1 MQSVV
6 CIVGI
11 VLVILLYSL
20 GYYIMFKAKD
30 NIKIELIGALTV
42 LSAVVIGV
50 ITVVIGRS
58 LKSEEKESS
67 QSSQVEVVCN
77 LIHLED
83 IPDNTEGCIVI
94 DTKGRRFYLTRMS
107 DKEDSSDEECDN
119 TNSISDSARPED
131 SSGL

>member
-11 VLVILLYSL
+11 VLVILLYL
-20 GYYIMFKAKD
+20 IGYYIMYKAKD
-30 NIKIELIGALTV
+30 NTKVLLAGACTI
-42 LSAVVIGV
+42 LSAIVVGIV
-50 ITVVIGRS
+50 SFIVGRS
-58 LKSEEKESS
+58 LENEEKESS
-67 QSSQVEVVCN
+67 QSSQVEVICN

-83 IPDNTEGCIVI
+83 IPDNTEGCIII

-107 DKEDSSDEECDN
+107 DKEDSSSEECDN
-119 TNSISDSARPED
+119 TNSISDSTRPED

>member
-11 VLVILLYSL
+11 VLVILLYL
-20 GYYIMFKAKD
+20 IGYYIMYKAKD
-30 NIKIELIGALTV
+30 NSKVLLAGALTI
-42 LSAVVIGV
+42 LSAIVVGIV
-50 ITVVIGRS
+50 SFIVGRS
-58 LKSEEKESS
+58 LKNEEKENS
-67 QSSQVEVVCN
+67 QSGQIGVVCN

-107 DKEDSSDEECDN
+107 DKEDSSSEECDN
-119 TNSISDSARPED
+119 ANSISDSTWSED

>member
-6 CIVGI
+6 CVVGI
-11 VLVILLYSL
+11 ILVILLYSL

-30 NIKIELIGALTV
+30 NTKVLVAGALTV
-42 LSAVVIGV
+42 LSSIVVGIV
-50 ITVVIGRS
+50 TVVIGRS

-67 QSSQVEVVCN
+67 QSSQVEAVCN

-83 IPDNTEGCIVI
+83 IPDNIEGCIVI

-107 DKEDSSDEECDN
+107 DKEDSLNEECDN
-119 TNSISDSARPED
+119 TNSISDSTRPED

>member
-6 CIVGI
+6 CVVGI
-11 VLVILLYSL
+11 TLVIILYLL
-20 GYYIMFKAKD
+20 GYFIMFKAKD
-30 NIKIELIGALTV
+30 NTKVLVAGALTV
-42 LSAVVIGV
+42 LSAVAVGIA
-50 ITVVIGRS
+50 TVVIGRS
-58 LKSEEKESS
+58 LKKDDNSSS
-67 QSSQVEVVCN
+67 QSSQVEAVCN

-107 DKEDSSDEECDN
+107 DKEDSSSEECYN
-119 TNSISDSARPED
+119 TNSISDSTRSED